1 MKSIKIV
8 RSLYALLVLIVIA
21 AAASSALAQKK
32 PRKKKAAAPKT
43 TSIIISTPIREE
55 IKPIKGSG
63 GRVKFPSVNKLRIAM
78 DFDGDG
84 FADYAVFNHPSNN
97 WTIAKSSGGTMTTP
111 FGFRGY
117 DYFTPGDFDGD
128 GKADLAVFR
137 NTDHKWY
144 VLQSS
149 TNTIVITDFG
159 ATGDEPVA
167 RDYDGDN
174 KTDLAVVHKENGI
187 LTWTIKSSLTGTT
200 TSTQWGTVW
209 DVTAPGD
216 YDGDGKFDL
225 AVKRAG
231 RPAATGTAIFII
243 KKSSDGAQLNIDWGL
258 GSDLVVPGDYD
269 GDGKCDAAVLREG
282 KKQTDP
288 LTWLIKRSSDGTA
301 VVQTFGTTGTA
312 YNVQNDYDGDLK
324 TDIAIWDNA
333 TATFAVLRSSTNS
346 VFNLPLGASN
356 DYPVASYDTH

>member
-1 MKSIKIV
+1 MNRILRTIGGSIFV
-8 RSLYALLVLIVIA
+8 LAAVCLLGSTD
-21 AAASSALAQKK
+21 ASAQRVK
-32 PRKKKAAAPKT
+32 KKKATFKT
-43 TSIIISTPIREE
+43 PPIVVTTRIPSVIYDAKGDTGRSI
-55 IKPIKGSG
+55 
-63 GRVKFPSVNKLRIAM
+63 SVNKLRIAM
-78 DFDGDG
+78 DYDMDGK
-84 FADYAVFNHPSNN
+84 ADYVVFNHATNN
-97 WTIAKSSGGTMTTP
+97 WQIIKSGGGTINTP
-111 FGFRGY
+111 FGLRGN

-128 GKADLAVFR
+128 GKGDLAVFR
-137 NTDHKWY
+137 DSEHKWY
-144 VLQSS
+144 VMQSS
-149 TNTIVITDFG
+149 NGMTVTTDFG

-174 KTDLAVVHKENGI
+174 KTDLAVIHKETTGV

-200 TSTQWGTVW
+200 SSTAWGTTA

-243 KKSSDGAQLNIDWGL
+243 KKSSDGNQLNIDWGL
-258 GSDLVVPGDYD
+258 GSDLAIPGDYD

-288 LTWLIKRSSDGTA
+288 LMWIIKRSSDGMA
-301 VVQTFGTTGTA
+301 VVLNFGTTGVD
-312 YNVQNDYDGDLK
+312 YNAQNDYDGDQA
-324 TDIAIWDNA
+324 TDIAVWNNA
-333 TATFAVLRSSTNS
+333 TATFTVLRSSTMTTTT
-346 VFNLPLGASN
+346 VALGSPN